1 MPKNNHLNQL
11 PRFDFGQ
18 MVARLRQHL
27 EQFTC
32 KEIGRR
38 TGYHPEYVRR
48 YLRKDSPRT
57 DFIISVVQSFEIDS
71 RWLLLGP
78 ESESESDDGSA
89 RNSNTSTFRN
99 HP

>member
-1 MPKNNHLNQL
+1 MPNNIAPQHM
-11 PRFDFGQ
+11 PRFDYEQ
-18 MVARLRQHL
+18 MVARLRSHL

-57 DFIISVVQSFEIDS
+57 DFIISVVQSFDIDS

-78 ESESESDDGSA
+78 DPIPNAHSKAQSSTESFP
-89 RNSNTSTFRN
+89 RQ
-99 HP
+99 P